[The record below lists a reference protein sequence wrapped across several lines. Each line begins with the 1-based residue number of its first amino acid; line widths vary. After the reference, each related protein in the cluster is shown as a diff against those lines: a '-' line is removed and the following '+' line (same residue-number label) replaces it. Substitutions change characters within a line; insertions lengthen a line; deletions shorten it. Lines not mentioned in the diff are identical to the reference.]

1 MAGKRRGT
9 GKPMRRVASCHR
21 RIENVEAELAATID
35 PADRIYIAAD
45 YVRAAIRRGPA
56 PRGDID
62 ELVDDLIALG
72 HRINKTVGEGK
83 IRDRT

>member
-9 GKPMRRVASCHR
+9 GKPMRRVASCNR
-21 RIENVEAELAATID
+21 RVENVEAQLDAATD
-35 PADRIYIAAD
+35 PADRIYIAAN
-45 YVRAAIRRGPA
+45 YVRAAIRRGQA
-56 PRGDID
+56 PTGAID

-72 HRINKTVGEGK
+72 HRINRTVGEGK